1 MKTVIY
7 SIEDVEQAGAVIR
20 AGGLVAFPT
29 ETVYGLGA
37 NALDA
42 DAARRIFEAK
52 GRPQDNPLI
61 AHIADLS
68 MLDALCHDI
77 PDVARRIAARFWPGP
92 LTMAL
97 PKREIVPDTVTAGL
111 PTVGIRY
118 PSHPVAQALIRAA
131 GVPIAAPS
139 ANRSGKPSPTTFAH
153 VLADMDGRIDGII
166 RGGDAEVGVESTF
179 IEFAEG
185 KVRILRPG
193 YITPEDLAEVV
204 GAENVEIDGAVLK
217 GLSEN
222 EHPRSPGMK
231 YRHYA
236 PSAPVVAVLG
246 NNWDCARE
254 IRRGVRGQVG
264 VAAILCDEYADWI
277 PCETLRVGR
286 YGDYAAQAHRL
297 FDALREL
304 DRPDVRM
311 IYAQCPDDRG
321 VGLAV
326 ANRLK
331 RAAGFH
337 VIHARQLFVLG
348 LTGSTGA
355 GKGLVSQTLARTGAE
370 IIDCDAVY
378 HEMLRNDPALLAN
391 LRLEFPDAFS
401 GGTLDRKALG
411 RLVFQNEK
419 ELRRL
424 NDITH
429 PHIRRRITEILDK
442 LEKRGIRFA
451 VLDAPTLFESGA
463 DRFCDVTLG
472 VTADPDVRAAR
483 IMERDGLDA
492 EYARLRISAGKP
504 DDYFKNQ
511 CDYMIANDGAPEAL
525 EQAARNIYQKIIYQ
539 QEDRKHGTSGIA

>member
-7 SIEDVEQAGAVIR
+7 TIDEIEKAGAILR

-68 MLDALCHDI
+68 MLDRLCHDI
-77 PDVARRIAARFWPGP
+77 PDMARRVAARFWPGP

-97 PKREIVPDTVTAGL
+97 PKRAVVPDTVTAGL

-131 GVPIAAPS
+131 GVPVAAPS
-139 ANRSGKPSPTTFAH
+139 ANRSGKPSPTSFAH
-153 VLADMDGRIDGII
+153 VLEDMDGRIDGII
-166 RGGDAEVGVESTF
+166 DGGNADVGVESTF

-204 GAENVEIDGAVLK
+204 GAENVEIDAAVLH
-217 GLSEN
+217 GIGAQEQ
-222 EHPRSPGMK
+222 PRSPGMK

-236 PSAPVVAVLG
+236 PSAPVIAVTG
-246 NNWDCARE
+246 GNWDCARE
-254 IRRGVRGQVG
+254 IRRGVRTHTGA
-264 VAAILCDEYADWI
+264 AAILCDEYADLI
-277 PCETLRVGR
+277 PGKPLCVGP

-297 FDALREL
+297 FEALREL
-304 DRPDVRM
+304 DRPDVQI

-321 VGLAV
+321 IGLAV

-337 VIHARQLFVLG
+337 VVEARRVTVLG
-348 LTGSTGA
+348 LTGPTGA
-355 GKGLVSQTLARTGAE
+355 GKGVASRTFANAGAE
-370 IIDCDAVY
+370 VIDCDAVY
-378 HEMLRNDPALLAN
+378 HGMLAHDEPLLTDLRTAFPA
-391 LRLEFPDAFS
+391 AFS
-401 GGTLDRKALG
+401 QGLLDRKALG
-411 RLVFQNEK
+411 RIVFQDEI

-424 NDITH
+424 NEVTH
-429 PHIRRRITEILDK
+429 PHIRRRISELLKDCEQREVK
-442 LEKRGIRFA
+442 LA

-463 DRFCDVTLG
+463 DKVCDFTVG
-472 VTADPDVRAAR
+472 VCALPEVRAAR
-483 IMERDGLDA
+483 IMTRDGLDG

-504 DDYFKNQ
+504 DDYYKNQ
-511 CDYMIANDGAPEAL
+511 CDFMIENNGAPVDVERAAL
-525 EQAARNIYQKIIYQ
+525 AIINKVTIQ
-539 QEDRKHGTSGIA
+539 

>member
-7 SIEDVEQAGAVIR
+7 TIDEIEQAGAVIR

-42 DAARRIFEAK
+42 DAARRIFAAK

-61 AHIADLS
+61 AHIADIA

-77 PDVARRIAARFWPGP
+77 PDAARRIAARFWPGP

-97 PKREIVPDTVTAGL
+97 PKRPVVPDTVTAGL

-131 GVPIAAPS
+131 GVPVAAPS

-166 RGGDAEVGVESTF
+166 DGGNADVGVESTF
-179 IEFAEG
+179 IEFAGG
-185 KVRILRPG
+185 KVRVLRPG

-217 GLSEN
+217 ALAEN
-222 EHPRSPGMK
+222 ERPRSPGMK

-236 PSAPVVAVLG
+236 PSAPVIAVVG
-246 NNWDCARE
+246 ENWDCARE
-254 IRRGVRGQVG
+254 IRRGARTHEGA
-264 VAAILCDEYADWI
+264 AAILCDEYADMI

-297 FDALREL
+297 FDALRAL

-311 IYAQCPDDRG
+311 IYAQCPEERG

-337 VIHARQLFVLG
+337 VVNARRVTVLG

-355 GKGLVSQTLARTGAE
+355 GKGIVSRALADAGAE
-370 IIDCDAVY
+370 VIDCDAVY
-378 HEMLRNDPALLAN
+378 HDMLAHDAALLQDLQAA
-391 LRLEFPDAFS
+391 FPAAFA
-401 GGTLDRKALG
+401 GGALDRKALG
-411 RLVFQNEK
+411 RIAFRDAAALD
-419 ELRRL
+419 RL
-424 NDITH
+424 NDVTH
-429 PHIRRRITEILDK
+429 PHIRRRIAAL
-442 LEKRGIRFA
+442 LEECEARGVRLA

-463 DRFCDVTLG
+463 DRDCDFTLG
-472 VTADPDVRAAR
+472 VTAAPELRAAR
-483 IMERDGLDA
+483 ITARDNLDA
-492 EYARLRISAGKP
+492 AYANLRINAGKP
-504 DDYFKNQ
+504 DDYYKNQ
-511 CDYMIANDGAPEAL
+511 CDFMIENNGAPED
-525 EQAARNIYQKIIYQ
+525 AARAALAIMKKVTV
-539 QEDRKHGTSGIA
+539 R

>member
-1 MKTVIY
+1 MKTIIY
-7 SIEDVEQAGAVIR
+7 SMDEIEQAGAVIR

-42 DAARRIFEAK
+42 DAARRIFAAK

-61 AHIADLS
+61 AHIADLA
-68 MLDALCHDI
+68 MLDELCHDI
-77 PDVARRIAARFWPGP
+77 PDTARRIAERFWPGP

-97 PKREIVPDTVTAGL
+97 PKRAVVPDTVTAGL
-111 PTVGIRY
+111 QTVGIRF

-153 VLADMDGRIDGII
+153 VFADMNGRIDGII
-166 RGGDAEVGVESTF
+166 DGGNAEVGVESTF
-179 IEFAEG
+179 IEFVNG

-204 GAENVEIDGAVLK
+204 GAENVEIDGAVLR

-236 PSAPVVAVLG
+236 PSAPVIAVLG
-246 NNWDCARE
+246 ANGDCARE
-254 IRRGVRGQVG
+254 IRRGVRGHTG
-264 VAAILCDEYADWI
+264 AAAIVCDEYVDLI

-304 DRPDVRM
+304 DRPDVE
-311 IYAQCPDDRG
+311 
-321 VGLAV
+321 
-326 ANRLK
+326 
-331 RAAGFH
+331 AGSP
-337 VIHARQLFVLG
+337 VVNARHLTVLG
-348 LTGSTGA
+348 LTGATGA
-355 GKGLVSQTLARTGAE
+355 GKGVVSHALADAGAK

-378 HEMLRNDPALLAN
+378 HEMLAHDAAMLAD
-391 LRLEFPDAFS
+391 LQAEFPAAFEE
-401 GGTLDRKALG
+401 GRLDRKALG
-411 RLVFQNEK
+411 RIVFRDSAKLE
-419 ELRRL
+419 RL
-424 NDITH
+424 NAVVH
-429 PHIRRRITEILDK
+429 PHIRRRIAALLDE
-442 LEKRGIRFA
+442 LETQETALA

-463 DRFCDVTLG
+463 DQTCDFTLG

-483 IMERDGLDA
+483 IMARDGLDA
-492 EYARLRISAGKP
+492 DYAALRIRAGKP
-504 DDYFKNQ
+504 DGYYSAK
-511 CDYMIANDGAPEAL
+511 CDFMIENNGAPEDA
-525 EQAARNIYQKIIYQ
+525 ECAARAVLKKVILQ
-539 QEDRKHGTSGIA
+539 

>member
-7 SIEDVEQAGAVIR
+7 TIDEIKQAGAVIR

-42 DAARRIFEAK
+42 DAARRIFAAK

-61 AHIADLS
+61 AHIADIA
-68 MLDALCHDI
+68 MLDTLCHDI
-77 PDVARRIAARFWPGP
+77 PDAARRIAARFWPGP

-97 PKREIVPDTVTAGL
+97 PKRPIVPDTVTAGL

-153 VLADMDGRIDGII
+153 VFADMDGRIDGII
-166 RGGDAEVGVESTF
+166 DGGNADVGVESTF
-179 IEFAEG
+179 IEFVDG
-185 KVRILRPG
+185 MVRILRPG

-217 GLSEN
+217 GLAEN

-236 PSAPVVAVLG
+236 PSAPVIAVVG
-246 NNWDCARE
+246 DNWDCARE
-254 IRRGVRGQVG
+254 IRRGVRGQEG
-264 VAAILCDEYADWI
+264 AAAILCDEFAGLI
-277 PCETLRVGR
+277 PCETLCVGR

-297 FDALREL
+297 FDALRML
-304 DRPDVRM
+304 DRPDVRI

-337 VIHARQLFVLG
+337 VVNARRLMVLG

-355 GKGLVSQTLARTGAE
+355 GKGVVSRALAGVGAE
-370 IIDCDAVY
+370 VIDCDAVY
-378 HEMLRNDPALLAN
+378 HDMLAHDAPLLQDLQTAFPA
-391 LRLEFPDAFS
+391 AFTD
-401 GGTLDRKALG
+401 GVLDRKALG
-411 RLVFQNEK
+411 RMVFRDSAA
-419 ELRRL
+419 LDRL
-424 NDITH
+424 NGITH
-429 PHIRRRITEILDK
+429 PHIRRRIAAL
-442 LEKRGIRFA
+442 LEECGARSARLA

-463 DRFCDVTLG
+463 DQECDFTLG
-472 VTADPDVRAAR
+472 VTAAPETRAAR
-483 IMERDGLDA
+483 IMARDSLDEA
-492 EYARLRISAGKP
+492 YAHLRINAGKP
-504 DDYFKNQ
+504 DDYYKKR
-511 CDYMIANDGAPEAL
+511 CDFMIENNGEPEDAERAVL
-525 EQAARNIYQKIIYQ
+525 AIIKKVTV
-539 QEDRKHGTSGIA
+539 R

>member
-7 SIEDVEQAGAVIR
+7 TIDEIEQAGAVIR

-37 NALDA
+37 DALDA
-42 DAARRIFEAK
+42 DAARRIFAAK

-61 AHIADLS
+61 AHIADIA

-77 PDVARRIAARFWPGP
+77 PDAARRIAARFWPGP

-97 PKREIVPDTVTAGL
+97 PKRPIVPDTVTAGL
-111 PTVGIRY
+111 PTVGVRY

-131 GVPIAAPS
+131 GVPVAAPS

-166 RGGDAEVGVESTF
+166 DGGNADVGVESTF
-179 IEFAEG
+179 IEFSGG

-217 GLSEN
+217 ALAEN
-222 EHPRSPGMK
+222 ERPRSPGMK

-236 PSAPVVAVLG
+236 PSAPVIAVMG
-246 NNWDCARE
+246 ENWDCARE
-254 IRRGVRGQVG
+254 IRRGARTHEGA
-264 VAAILCDEYADWI
+264 AAILCDEYADMI

-297 FDALREL
+297 FDALRAL

-311 IYAQCPDDRG
+311 IYAQCPDERG

-337 VIHARQLFVLG
+337 VVNARRVTVLG

-355 GKGLVSQTLARTGAE
+355 GKGSCPVRWRTPAR
-370 IIDCDAVY
+370 
-378 HEMLRNDPALLAN
+378 R
-391 LRLEFPDAFS
+391 
-401 GGTLDRKALG
+401 
-411 RLVFQNEK
+411 
-419 ELRRL
+419 
-424 NDITH
+424 
-429 PHIRRRITEILDK
+429 
-442 LEKRGIRFA
+442 
-451 VLDAPTLFESGA
+451 
-463 DRFCDVTLG
+463 
-472 VTADPDVRAAR
+472 
-483 IMERDGLDA
+483 
-492 EYARLRISAGKP
+492 
-504 DDYFKNQ
+504 
-511 CDYMIANDGAPEAL
+511 
-525 EQAARNIYQKIIYQ
+525 
-539 QEDRKHGTSGIA
+539 

>member
-7 SIEDVEQAGAVIR
+7 TIDEIEKAGAVIR
-20 AGGLVAFPT
+20 AGGIVAFPT

-37 NALDA
+37 NALDV
-42 DAARRIFEAK
+42 DAARRIFAAK

-61 AHIADLS
+61 AHIADIA

-77 PDVARRIAARFWPGP
+77 PDAARRIAARFWPGP

-97 PKREIVPDTVTAGL
+97 PKRPIVPDTVTAGL
-111 PTVGIRY
+111 PTVGVRY

-131 GVPIAAPS
+131 GVPVAAPS

-166 RGGDAEVGVESTF
+166 DGGNADVGVESTF
-179 IEFAEG
+179 IEFSGG

-217 GLSEN
+217 ALAEN
-222 EHPRSPGMK
+222 ERPRSPGMK

-236 PSAPVVAVLG
+236 PSAPVIAVMG
-246 NNWDCARE
+246 DNWDCARE
-254 IRRGVRGQVG
+254 IRRGARAHEGA
-264 VAAILCDEYADWI
+264 AAILCDEYADLI

-297 FDALREL
+297 FDALRAL

-311 IYAQCPDDRG
+311 IYAQCPDERG

-337 VIHARQLFVLG
+337 VVNARRVTVLG

-355 GKGLVSQTLARTGAE
+355 GKGVVSRALADAGAE
-370 IIDCDAVY
+370 VIDCDAVY
-378 HEMLRNDPALLAN
+378 HDMLAHDAALLRDLQDA
-391 LRLEFPDAFS
+391 FPDAFA
-401 GGTLDRKALG
+401 GGALDRKALG
-411 RLVFQNEK
+411 RMVFQDAAA
-419 ELRRL
+419 LDRL
-424 NDITH
+424 NDVTH
-429 PHIRRRITEILDK
+429 PHIRRRIAAL
-442 LEKRGIRFA
+442 LEECEARGVHLA

-463 DRFCDVTLG
+463 NRDCDFTLG
-472 VTADPDVRAAR
+472 VTAAPELRAAR
-483 IMERDGLDA
+483 ITARDGLDA
-492 EYARLRISAGKP
+492 AYANLRINAGKP
-504 DDYFKNQ
+504 DDYYKNQ
-511 CDYMIANDGAPEAL
+511 CDFMIENNGAPEDAVRAAL
-525 EQAARNIYQKIIYQ
+525 AIMKKVTVR
-539 QEDRKHGTSGIA
+539 

>member
-1 MKTVIY
+1 MKTIIY
-7 SIEDVEQAGAVIR
+7 SMDEIEQAGAVIR

-42 DAARRIFEAK
+42 AAARRIFAAK

-61 AHIADLS
+61 AHIADLA
-68 MLDALCHDI
+68 MLDELCHDI
-77 PDVARRIAARFWPGP
+77 PDTARRIAERFWPGP

-97 PKREIVPDTVTAGL
+97 PKRAVVPDTVTAGL
-111 PTVGIRY
+111 QTVGIRF

-153 VLADMDGRIDGII
+153 VFADMNGRIDGII
-166 RGGDAEVGVESTF
+166 DGGNAEVGVESTF
-179 IEFAEG
+179 MEFVNG

-204 GAENVEIDGAVLK
+204 GAENVEIDGAVLR

-236 PSAPVVAVLG
+236 PSAPVIAVLG
-246 NNWDCARE
+246 ANGDCARE
-254 IRRGVRGQVG
+254 IRRGVRGHTG
-264 VAAILCDEYADWI
+264 AAAIVCDEYADLI

-304 DRPDVRM
+304 DRPGVEI

-337 VIHARQLFVLG
+337 VVNARHLTVLG

-355 GKGLVSQTLARTGAE
+355 GKGVVSRVLADAGAK

-378 HEMLRNDPALLAN
+378 HEMLAHDAAMLAD
-391 LRLEFPDAFS
+391 LQAEFPDAFAE
-401 GGTLDRKALG
+401 GRLDRKALG
-411 RLVFQNEK
+411 RIVFRDSAKLE
-419 ELRRL
+419 RL
-424 NDITH
+424 NAVVH
-429 PHIRRRITEILDK
+429 PHIRRRIAALLDE
-442 LEKRGIRFA
+442 LETQGTALA

-463 DRFCDVTLG
+463 DQTCDFTLG
-472 VTADPDVRAAR
+472 VTADPDVRVAR
-483 IMERDGLDA
+483 IMARDGLDA
-492 EYARLRISAGKP
+492 DYAALRIWAGKP
-504 DDYFKNQ
+504 DGYYSAK
-511 CDYMIANDGAPEAL
+511 CDFMIENNGAPEDA
-525 EQAARNIYQKIIYQ
+525 ECAARAVLKKVILQ
-539 QEDRKHGTSGIA
+539 

>member
-7 SIEDVEQAGAVIR
+7 TIDEIEQAGAVIR
-20 AGGLVAFPT
+20 AGGLIAFPT

-42 DAARRIFEAK
+42 AAARRIFEAK

-61 AHIADLS
+61 AHIADMA
-68 MLDALCHDI
+68 MLDKLCHDI
-77 PDVARRIAARFWPGP
+77 PEAARRIAARFWPGP

-97 PKREIVPDTVTAGL
+97 PKRPIVPDAVTAGL
-111 PTVGIRY
+111 STVGVRY
-118 PSHPVAQALIRAA
+118 PSHPVAQMLIRAA

-153 VLADMDGRIDGII
+153 VLEDMDGRIDGII
-166 RGGDAEVGVESTF
+166 DGGSSDVGVESTF
-179 IEFAEG
+179 IEFVGG

-193 YITPEDLAEVV
+193 YITPEDLAEIV
-204 GAENVEIDGAVLK
+204 GAENVEIDGAVRQ
-217 GLSEN
+217 GLAEN
-222 EHPRSPGMK
+222 ERPRSPGMK

-246 NNWDCARE
+246 ENWDCARE
-254 IRRGVRGQVG
+254 IRRGVRAQEGS
-264 VAAILCDEYADWI
+264 AAIVCDEYADWI
-277 PCETLRVGR
+277 PCETLRVGP

-297 FDALREL
+297 FEALREL

-337 VIHARQLFVLG
+337 VINARHMTVLG

-355 GKGLVSQTLARTGAE
+355 GKGVVSRVLERAGAE
-370 IIDCDAVY
+370 IIDCDEVY
-378 HEMLRNDPALLAN
+378 HKMLTDDEALLMDLQAA
-391 LRLEFPDAFS
+391 FPAAFPE
-401 GGTLDRKALG
+401 GKLDRRALG
-411 RLVFQNEK
+411 RIVFQDDAKLE
-419 ELRRL
+419 RL
-424 NDITH
+424 NAVTH
-429 PHIRRRITEILDK
+429 PHIRRRI
-442 LEKRGIRFA
+442 LEQLRELEACGTALA

-463 DRFCDVTLG
+463 DRACDFTLG
-472 VTADPDVRAAR
+472 VSADPELRSAR
-483 IMERDGLDA
+483 IMARDGLDR
-492 EYARLRISAGKP
+492 EYARLRINAGKP
-504 DDYFKNQ
+504 DDYYRNQ
-511 CDYMIANDGAPEAL
+511 CDFMIENNGA
-525 EQAARNIYQKIIYQ
+525 
-539 QEDRKHGTSGIA
+539 QEDAERAAQAVINKVMIP